1 MSQMPPPGGQPSEE
15 ELRAAYEEQL
25 KRLRVD
31 DVLIQTIVSLV
42 NLGGARAGLA
52 GPDQER
58 DMDQLR
64 QAIDGVRALL
74 PLVENALGP
83 DARQIR
89 DALSRL
95 QMEYARHAG
104 ESAPA
109 TPEPPPPDEQQEQP
123 KAGEPGPAER
133 SGKLWVPGR

>member
-1 MSQMPPPGGQPSEE
+1 MSEQPPPGAQPTEE

-31 DVLIQTIVSLV
+31 DVLIQTVVSLV
-42 NLGGARAGLA
+42 NLGGAKAGLA

-64 QAIDGVRALL
+64 QAIEGVRALL
-74 PLVENALGP
+74 PLVEDALGP
-83 DARQIR
+83 DAGQIR

-104 ESAPA
+104 EGAQA
-109 TPEPPPPDEQQEQP
+109 TGEQPPPDEQQDP
-123 KAGEPGPAER
+123 GKPGEPGPAER

>member
-74 PLVENALGP
+74 PLVEDALGP

-95 QMEYARHAG
+95 QMEYARYAG
-104 ESAPA
+104 EGAPA